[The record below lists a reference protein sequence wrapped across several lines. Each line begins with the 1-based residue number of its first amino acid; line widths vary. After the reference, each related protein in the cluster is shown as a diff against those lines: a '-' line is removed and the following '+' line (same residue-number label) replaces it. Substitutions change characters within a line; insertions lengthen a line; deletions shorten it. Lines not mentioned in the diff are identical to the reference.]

1 MDIKI
6 CGITSVEEVEYINKL
21 KPEYIGLV
29 FTKSKRQIC
38 KEQGIVLSKVL
49 CEEVKIVG
57 VFKDNSLNEIKE
69 IIQCV
74 KLDVIQLHGNESD
87 DFIESVK
94 LIIEEKYG
102 ENQREE
108 VKERIEVWKG
118 ISIKSKEDF
127 KILNSLKVD
136 RFILDGLNPGSGE
149 LFDWELIKE
158 IDTKIKFFLAGGIS
172 LSNIDEVVK
181 KIKPY
186 GIDISSGVE
195 IIDELGNRKKDYYKI
210 RNLMEK
216 MRGKYE

>member
-1 MDIKI
+1 MNIKI

-118 ISIKSKEDF
+118 ISIKSKDDF

-136 RFILDGLNPGSGE
+136 RFILDGLKPGSGE
-149 LFDWELIKE
+149 VFDWELIKDINTE
-158 IDTKIKFFLAGGIS
+158 FFLAGGIS
-172 LSNIDEVVK
+172 LNNINEIIK
-181 KIKPY
+181 YIKPY
-186 GIDISSGVE
+186 GIDVSSGVE
-195 IIDELGNRKKDYYKI
+195 TIDTLGNRKKDYYKI
-210 RNLMEK
+210 KELIERVRK
-216 MRGKYE
+216 IYE

>member
-29 FTKSKRQIC
+29 FTKSKRRIC
-38 KEQGIVLSKVL
+38 KERGRVLSKVL

-118 ISIKSKEDF
+118 TSIKSKEDF

-136 RFILDGLNPGSGE
+136 RFILDGLKPGSGE
-149 LFDWELIKE
+149 VFDWELIKDINTE
-158 IDTKIKFFLAGGIS
+158 FFLAGGIS
-172 LSNIDEVVK
+172 LNNINEIIK
-181 KIKPY
+181 YIKPY
-186 GIDISSGVE
+186 GIDVSSGVE
-195 IIDELGNRKKDYYKI
+195 TIDTLGNRKKDYYKI
-210 RNLMEK
+210 KELIERVRK
-216 MRGKYE
+216 IYE